1 MKALTRDKSI
11 LDFGSVCTKNTIKN
25 TTKVKESLAM
35 PAHRPQKF
43 QVLIQRKL
51 TIIALVIPTLL
62 VISSSCTTQTTSNNK
77 PQPTPSSQ
85 ASGEKSPTTLAVVIL
100 TQTGDV
106 EQKERERVLAEYL
119 TKSLKQPVS
128 VQGAK
133 SYDAAVD
140 LLVEEKVQVAAL
152 GPLTY
157 IEAKRRNPQIEAI
170 AASITKSTGR
180 PWYKSAI
187 VVNSTSGIKT
197 IDDLKGK
204 RLGFVSK
211 LSTSGYMFPVVHL
224 LDKGLNLDGDFA
236 SVEFFKTHENTLNT
250 LLDGK
255 VDAVGME
262 LDVYKKLKESGKV
275 SDDFQVIWESEPI
288 PQSPI
293 VVSQK
298 LSPQLITE
306 LKEAFIK
313 APVGMSTVAGVASD
327 GYTLVQDSDYDRVR
341 QVKKQLDE
349 KLAKTK

>member
-1 MKALTRDKSI
+1 MQTHAPIKLKTR
-11 LDFGSVCTKNTIKN
+11 IKC
-25 TTKVKESLAM
+25 KLA
-35 PAHRPQKF
+35 
-43 QVLIQRKL
+43 
-51 TIIALVIPTLL
+51 IIALALPTLL
-62 VISSSCTTQTTSNNK
+62 IVSSGCSTQTTSNNK
-77 PQPTPSSQ
+77 PQSTPSSQ
-85 ASGEKSPTTLAVVIL
+85 ASGEKVPSTLMVAIL
-100 TQTGDV
+100 NQSNEV
-106 EQKERERVLAEYL
+106 EQKERERFLAEYL
-119 TKSLKQPVS
+119 TKTLKRPVS
-128 VQGAK
+128 VQGVK
-133 SYDAAVD
+133 DYNGTVD

-157 IEAKRRNPQIEAI
+157 IEAKRRNPQVEAI
-170 AASITKSTGR
+170 AASITKGTGR

-187 VVNSTSGIKT
+187 IVNSTSGIKT
-197 IDDLKGK
+197 IEDMKGK

-236 SVEFFKTHENTLNT
+236 SVEFFKTHENTLGA
-250 LLDGK
+250 LIDGQ

-262 LDVYKKLKESGKV
+262 LDVYKKIKDAGKV
-275 SDDFQVIWESEPI
+275 NDDYQVIWESEPI

-298 LSPQLITE
+298 LSPQLIAE

-313 APVGMSTVAGVASD
+313 SPVGMSTVAGVASD

>member
-1 MKALTRDKSI
+1 MKGKT
-11 LDFGSVCTKNTIKN
+11 V
-25 TTKVKESLAM
+25 V
-35 PAHRPQKF
+35 
-43 QVLIQRKL
+43 
-51 TIIALVIPTLL
+51 IALIIPVLL
-62 VISSSCTTQTTSNNK
+62 VISSGCTTQTTSNTN

-85 ASGEKSPTTLAVVIL
+85 ASGEKVPSTLMVVVL
-100 TQTGDV
+100 TQSDNV
-106 EQKERERVLAEYL
+106 EQKEREQVLAEYL
-119 TKSLKQPVS
+119 TKTLKQPVS

-157 IEAKRRNPQIEAI
+157 IEAKRRNPQVEAI

-187 VVNSTSGIKT
+187 VVNSASGIKT
-197 IDDLKGK
+197 FEDLKEK

-211 LSTSGYMFPVVHL
+211 LSTSGYMFPVVYL
-224 LDKGLNLDGDFA
+224 MDKGLNLDGDFA
-236 SVEFFKTHENTLNT
+236 SVDFFKSHDSTLT
-250 LLDGK
+250 ALLDGK
-255 VDAVGME
+255 VDAVGVE
-262 LDVYKKLKESGKV
+262 LDVYKKFKEAGKV
-275 SDDFQVIWESEPI
+275 SDDFQVIWESDPI

-298 LSPQLITE
+298 LSPKTILD
-306 LKEAFIK
+306 LKEAFTK
-313 APVGMSTVAGVASD
+313 APLGMISFSGIASN